1 MIENNETLAEE
12 KTGGRKRRKSGAG
25 TDTPARRRAGT
36 RAPRTQSRARKASAA
51 DKSAEKKAE
60 KKPEKKSAPS
70 RAAKTAA
77 KAVAK
82 AQSARTGRGK
92 NKLKII
98 PLGGVG
104 EIGKNMTVLEY
115 GKDMIIIDCG
125 LIFPDD
131 DMPGID
137 LVIPDMTYVEQN
149 ADKLRGIL
157 VTHGHEDHIGAMPFA
172 LKKFQTPVYGTK
184 LTCALIEHKL
194 EEEHVKNAQ
203 LNVVKPGDKVQLGCF
218 AAEFIKT
225 SHSIPGAVAL
235 AIVTP
240 VGTIIHTGDF
250 KVDYTPLDGEPMDMG
265 RLAYYGSKGVLAL
278 MSDSTN
284 AELAG
289 HTTSEREIGKTFE
302 HYFDIAD
309 GRVIVATFA
318 SNIYRIQQ
326 IADVAISFGRVICF
340 QGRSMVNITKVAS
353 ELGYLN
359 IPEEKIVEVEKL
371 KHIED
376 SKVCVITTGS
386 QGEPMSG
393 LFRMAN
399 ASHKLNVGPGDT
411 VIISASAIPGNE
423 IGVSRV
429 INQLYQRGVRVV
441 YDRMADVHVS
451 GHARRE
457 ELRLMFTLTK
467 PKFFIPVHGEA
478 KQLYQHA
485 DIAKQMGIPD
495 ENIVVPELGGVIELN
510 RAGIA
515 LNGSVHSGS
524 VLVDGSSVGEIGD
537 AVLKDRKQLSEDGL
551 FTVVIPLNKK
561 TGALLGQ
568 PEIIS
573 RGFVYIKSSEELIA
587 DAKNLVKGLAAQFEQ
602 SSRSEWSGIK
612 NNIRTALKNELY
624 HKTKRTPIIL
634 PIIIEIDI

>member
-1 MIENNETLAEE
+1 MTDNIEV
-12 KTGGRKRRKSGAG
+12 
-25 TDTPARRRAGT
+25 P
-36 RAPRTQSRARKASAA
+36 
-51 DKSAEKKAE
+51 AEKKAGGRTRRKAEAGAQTGARRRSATRPRTQGRTKTTE
-60 KKPEKKSAPS
+60 KAAAEKPS
-70 RAAKTAA
+70 RVAKSAAKTA
-77 KAVAK
+77 AK
-82 AQSARTGRGK
+82 AQSARTGRAK

-137 LVIPDMTYVEQN
+137 LVIPDMTYVEKN

-157 VTHGHEDHIGAMPFA
+157 VTHGHEDHIGALPFA
-172 LKKFQTPVYGTK
+172 LKQFQTPVYGTK

-194 EEEHVKNAQ
+194 EEERVKNAK
-203 LNVVKPGDKVQLGCF
+203 LNV
-218 AAEFIKT
+218 IK
-225 SHSIPGAVAL
+225 PGAVAL

-265 RLAYYGSKGVLAL
+265 RFAYYGSKGVLAL

-284 AELAG
+284 AELSG
-289 HTTSEREIGKTFE
+289 HTVSEREIGKTFE

-340 QGRSMVNITKVAS
+340 QGRSMVNITKVAA

-371 KHIED
+371 KRIDD

-399 ASHKLNVGPGDT
+399 ASHKLNVGEGDT

-423 IGVSRV
+423 LGVS
-429 INQLYQRGVRVV
+429 
-441 YDRMADVHVS
+441 
-451 GHARRE
+451 
-457 ELRLMFTLTK
+457 
-467 PKFFIPVHGEA
+467 
-478 KQLYQHA
+478 
-485 DIAKQMGIPD
+485 
-495 ENIVVPELGGVIELN
+495 
-510 RAGIA
+510 
-515 LNGSVHSGS
+515 
-524 VLVDGSSVGEIGD
+524 
-537 AVLKDRKQLSEDGL
+537 
-551 FTVVIPLNKK
+551 
-561 TGALLGQ
+561 
-568 PEIIS
+568 
-573 RGFVYIKSSEELIA
+573 
-587 DAKNLVKGLAAQFEQ
+587 
-602 SSRSEWSGIK
+602 
-612 NNIRTALKNELY
+612 
-624 HKTKRTPIIL
+624 
-634 PIIIEIDI
+634 